1 MRYKNI
7 TEGRFISRPNRFI
20 AVVDI
25 DGEPITVHVKNTGR
39 CRELLTE
46 NCRVFLEK
54 SDNATR
60 KTPYDLVSV
69 IKHTDRGDIFIN
81 MDSSAP
87 NDAVAEWLPI
97 SGLFSPQAII
107 RREVT
112 HKSSR
117 FDFFVAD
124 GERKAFIEV
133 KGVTLEACGTAY
145 FPDAP
150 TERGVKHLYELSECI
165 DEGFDAYVVFVIQMK
180 GISSFRP
187 NDSMHPQFG
196 DMLRYAHEKGVHVIA
211 VDCNVD
217 EKGMKIDGYVLTEL
231 ER

>member
-1 MRYKNI
+1 MVYKNI
-7 TEGRFISRPNRFI
+7 TEGRFIRRPNRFI

-39 CRELLTE
+39 CRELLVE
-46 NCRVFLEK
+46 DCRVFLER
-54 SDNATR
+54 SDNPTR

-87 NDAVAEWLPI
+87 NDAVAEWLPV
-97 SGLFSPQAII
+97 SGLFSDTATF

-117 FDFFVAD
+117 FDVFVCD
-124 GERKAFIEV
+124 GERKAFVEV
-133 KGVTLEACGTAY
+133 KGVTLEHNGTAY

-165 DEGFDAYVVFVIQMK
+165 DEGFEAYVIFVIQMK
-180 GISSFRP
+180 GIKSFRP
-187 NDSMHPQFG
+187 NDLMHPQFG
-196 DMLRYAHEKGVHVIA
+196 DALRYAHEKGVHVIA